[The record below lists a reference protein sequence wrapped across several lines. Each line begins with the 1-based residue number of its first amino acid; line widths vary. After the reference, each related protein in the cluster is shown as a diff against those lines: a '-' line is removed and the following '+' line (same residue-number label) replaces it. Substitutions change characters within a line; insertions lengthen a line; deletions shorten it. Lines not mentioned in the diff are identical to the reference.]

1 MVVDATWWQ
10 QLGHRWRHLVD
21 ELVAG
26 DHLVIL
32 CQRPRWS
39 RLAAGNLE
47 LSGNFGPLQPTA
59 ALTAASPQ
67 LPTYPKP
74 HLPTIYQPLMMQR
87 STLACLSIKI
97 LLSIIIS
104 SVDQ

>member
-1 MVVDATWWQ
+1 MRPICEVTPHIWGLGTSAKENQSSAKLFSTISESQVHPIVLLMVVDATWWQ

-47 LSGNFGPLQPTA
+47 LSGNFGPLQPA
-59 ALTAASPQ
+59 VAP
-67 LPTYPKP
+67 
-74 HLPTIYQPLMMQR
+74 
-87 STLACLSIKI
+87 
-97 LLSIIIS
+97 
-104 SVDQ
+104 